1 MSNRTLAAALA
12 VAALALAGTA
22 SATPGHHGHT
32 IKLTE
37 AHPDAQPTF
46 VDTGKPGPTVGDVGV
61 FRDDV
66 LRADGSTAG
75 TLRQVCTLVDLVGGP
90 PTSTFE
96 CVGSLA
102 LKDGTLTIAG
112 PFVPAAP
119 EQSAAVTGGTGAYA
133 AARGEV
139 TVRASRRHA
148 RRQARAL
155 GGEPQ
160 LRRACRRR
168 RARAR

>member
-1 MSNRTLAAALA
+1 MSNRALAAALA

-22 SATPGHHGHT
+22 SADAGHGHHGRT

-46 VDTGKPGPTVGDVGV
+46 VDTGKPGPTVGDVAV

-102 LKDGTLTIAG
+102 LKEGTLTIAG

-119 EQSAAVTGGTGAYA
+119 EQSAAITGGTGAYA
-133 AARGEV
+133 TARGEV
-139 TVRASRRHA
+139 AIRAVDDALVVRLER
-148 RRQARAL
+148 
-155 GGEPQ
+155 
-160 LRRACRRR
+160 
-168 RARAR
+168 